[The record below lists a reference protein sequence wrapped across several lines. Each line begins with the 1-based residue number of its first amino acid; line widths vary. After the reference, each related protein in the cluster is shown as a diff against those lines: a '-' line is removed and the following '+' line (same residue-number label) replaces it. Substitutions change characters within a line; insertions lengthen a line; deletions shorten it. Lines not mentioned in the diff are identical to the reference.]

1 MLKGHCSHNG
11 TVSAPIN
18 LVKKKKR
25 GGGSYSSDTLHE
37 VWMQDSCMK

>member
-18 LVKKKKR
+18 LVKKKKK
-25 GGGSYSSDTLHE
+25 GGSYSSDTLHE